1 MKWWNTRLVD
11 WLLSTLTYALAYAIV
26 IGIFAVPITAWKY
39 TQRWVE
45 VPNNL
50 ATQGLIF
57 TTTIELEQYKHIG
70 TGSGL
75 FGKYNIYSRSDRH
88 ESINVYKD

>member
-1 MKWWNTRLVD
+1 MKTKWWNTKLGD
-11 WLLSTLTYALAYAIV
+11 LFLHLLAFILLISIFIV
-26 IGIFAVPITAWKY
+26 PLSLWSY

-45 VPNNL
+45 GTNNL

-57 TTTIELEQYKHIG
+57 TKTIELEQYKHIG

-88 ESINVYKD
+88 ESINVYKK